1 MTGPL
6 PSVAAMKKLALT
18 VAAGVAWFLPGH
30 LVILA
35 LLVFF
40 WGSAMA
46 STANTAQTRA
56 LTTRVNGVVTQLGT
70 TNSNVSTAQSTANTA
85 QSTANSAQTTAN
97 GAMPISGGTFTGPVT
112 CGNLAVTGTLY
123 GSGGPGGPLR
133 VDAATTAD
141 SLNISGGAFFL
152 SGTGIT
158 RQTSPGT
165 IAGTGTLSQLTNCCN
180 SIIGQLRATNWFS

>member
-6 PSVAAMKKLALT
+6 PSVKAMKKLALT
-18 VAAGVAWFLPGH
+18 VAAAVAWFLPGH

-56 LTTRVNGVVTQLGT
+56 LATRVNGVVTQLGT
-70 TNSNVSTAQSTANTA
+70 TNSNVTTAQNTASTA
-85 QSTANSAQTTAN
+85 QSTANSAQSTAN

-112 CGNLAVTGTLY
+112 CGNLAVTGTFY
-123 GSGGPGGPLR
+123 GSGGPGGPLS
-133 VDAATTAD
+133 VDAATTLD
-141 SLNISGGAFFL
+141 TLNISAGAFFIA
-152 SGTGIT
+152 GNGIT

-165 IAGTGTLSQLTNCCN
+165 IAGTGTLSQLTNAIN
-180 SIIGQLRATNWFS
+180 STILQLRNTGWFT